1 MSDPLCQ
8 NGGMKIKKYHWSSLE
23 KTSETLAFFGKAKLI
38 RKFDGRH
45 ELVGGTA
52 EDRTTARKWC
62 SLFAPDV
69 VFSDS
74 SRHEFALVA

>member
-8 NGGMKIKKYHWSSLE
+8 NRGMKIKKYHWFSLE

-45 ELVGGTA
+45 ELIGGTA
-52 EDRTTARKWC
+52 EDRTTAREWC
-62 SLFAPDV
+62 SLFAPEV
-69 VFSDS
+69 VFNDS
-74 SRHEFALVA
+74 SQREIALAA